1 MQSRDYNAR
10 RRYFMA
16 NDRNLIRYEEGNLF
30 VKNKEDILRMLYDNL
45 SAIYGAEI
53 DMSSE
58 SFQRRELFFFAEL
71 LSSVTGTMY
80 DIEKAFELN
89 SARGGHLESLISFVS
104 GLKRMENNTTKI
116 SPLTVRLPAGII
128 DPDELTNSRWVLT
141 DLDGIPWIS
150 SGEIEQLVDEDD
162 DTEIYQFAVECD
174 NLGPHT
180 ITAGT
185 TFKHL
190 YVDGTYK
197 TDDILIDPDNLPI
210 VGRLGGYEEDDDAF
224 RNRYRELIAEG
235 SLTLSESIMTTLRKE
250 MPGVIKD
257 SMVINSTKSGG
268 TALNVKGL
276 TAANEPTPRTVTVP
290 QHDILII
297 LQPHLGVDLGGES
310 TSLSVAK
317 ILQRLITV
325 GISTMQKTGSGFE
338 DDPSYIRK
346 ELPAHS
352 EYADIKEHVRYKIAT
367 RHDPE
372 ITINLK
378 AGNNYAALDPGA
390 KAALEKHIKDAI
402 KQLSLK
408 YIINQ
413 PINMTELRTA
423 VESYD
428 RVPNAYVIDDDAIGG
443 GISIVGGTDVKY
455 GYWYIEDTNN
465 SITIEWDE

>member
-1 MQSRDYNAR
+1 
-10 RRYFMA
+10 MA

-53 DMSSE
+53 DMSPE
-58 SFQRRELFFFAEL
+58 SFQRRELYFFAEL
-71 LSSVTGTMY
+71 LDSVTGTMY
-80 DIEKAFELN
+80 DIERSFELN
-89 SARGGHLESLISFVS
+89 SARGIHLENLIYFVS

-128 DPDELTNSRWVLT
+128 HRNELTNSRWVLT
-141 DLDGIPWIS
+141 DSDGIAWIS
-150 SGEIEQLVDEDD
+150 SGEIEPIEDEDD
-162 DTEIYQFAVECD
+162 DTEIYQFEAECD
-174 NLGPHT
+174 NFGPHT

-210 VGRLGGYEEDDDAF
+210 VGRLGGYEENDTAF
-224 RNRYRELIAEG
+224 MNRYRELIAEG

-257 SMVINSTKSGG
+257 SMVINSTESEG
-268 TALNVKGL
+268 TVLNVKGL
-276 TAANEPTPRTVTVP
+276 TAANEPTIHTVTVP

-297 LQPHLGVDLGGES
+297 LQPHLGVNLGGES
-310 TSLSVAK
+310 TSQAIAK
-317 ILQRLITV
+317 MLQRLITV
-325 GISTMQKTGSGFE
+325 GISTMQKTGSGFA

-352 EYADIKEHVRYKIAT
+352 EYAGIKEYVRYKIAT
-367 RHDPE
+367 RHDPK

-378 AGNNYAALDPGA
+378 AGINYDALNPGA

-428 RVPNAYVIDDDAIGG
+428 RVPNAYVINDDAIGG

-455 GYWYIEDTNN
+455 GYWYIEDAND

>member
-1 MQSRDYNAR
+1 
-10 RRYFMA
+10 MA

-30 VKNKEDILRMLYDNL
+30 VKTKEDILRMLYDNL

-53 DMSSE
+53 DMSPE
-58 SFQRRELFFFAEL
+58 SFQRRELYFFAEL
-71 LSSVTGTMY
+71 LDSVTDTMY
-80 DIEKAFELN
+80 NIERSFELN
-89 SARGGHLESLISFVS
+89 SARGTHLENLIYFVS

-128 DPDELTNSRWVLT
+128 HPNELTNSRWVLT
-141 DLDGIPWIS
+141 DLDGIAWIS
-150 SGEIEQLVDEDD
+150 SGEIAPIEDEDD
-162 DTEIYQFAVECD
+162 DTETYQFDVECD
-174 NLGPHT
+174 NFGPHT

-197 TDDILIDPDNLPI
+197 TDDILIDPNNLPI
-210 VGRLGGYEEDDDAF
+210 VGRLGGYEENDTAF
-224 RNRYRELIAEG
+224 MNRYRELIAEG

-257 SMVINSTKSGG
+257 SMVINSTESEG
-268 TALNVKGL
+268 TVLNVKGL
-276 TAANEPTPRTVTVP
+276 TAANEPTIHTVTVP

-297 LQPHLGVDLGGES
+297 LQPHLGVNLGGES
-310 TSLSVAK
+310 TSQAIAK
-317 ILQRLITV
+317 MLQRLITV
-325 GISTMQKTGSGFE
+325 GISTMRKTGSGFE

-390 KAALEKHIKDAI
+390 KAALEKHIKDTI

>member
-1 MQSRDYNAR
+1 
-10 RRYFMA
+10 MA

-30 VKNKEDILRMLYDNL
+30 VKTKEDILRMLYDNL

-53 DMSSE
+53 DMSPE
-58 SFQRRELFFFAEL
+58 SFQRRELYFFAEL
-71 LSSVTGTMY
+71 LDSVTDTMY
-80 DIEKAFELN
+80 NIERSFELN
-89 SARGGHLESLISFVS
+89 SARGIHLENLIYFVS

-128 DPDELTNSRWVLT
+128 HPNELTNSRWVLT
-141 DLDGIPWIS
+141 DLDGIAWIS
-150 SGEIEQLVDEDD
+150 SGEIEPIEDEDD
-162 DTEIYQFAVECD
+162 DTEIYQFEAECD
-174 NLGPHT
+174 NFGPHT

-210 VGRLGGYEEDDDAF
+210 VGRLGGYEENDTAF
-224 RNRYRELIAEG
+224 MNRYRELIAEG

-257 SMVINSTKSGG
+257 SMVINSTESEG
-268 TALNVKGL
+268 TVLEVKGL
-276 TAANEPTPRTVTVP
+276 TATNEPITRTVTVL

-297 LQPHLGVDLGGES
+297 LQPHLGVNLGGES
-310 TSLSVAK
+310 TSQAIAK
-317 ILQRLITV
+317 MLQRLITV
-325 GISTMQKTGSGFE
+325 GISTMRKTGSGFA
-338 DDPSYIRK
+338 DDPSYIMK

-352 EYADIKEHVRYKIAT
+352 EYAGIKEYVRYKIAT
-367 RHDPE
+367 RHDPK

-378 AGNNYAALDPGA
+378 AGINYAALDPGA

>member
-1 MQSRDYNAR
+1 
-10 RRYFMA
+10 
-16 NDRNLIRYEEGNLF
+16 
-30 VKNKEDILRMLYDNL
+30 
-45 SAIYGAEI
+45 
-53 DMSSE
+53 
-58 SFQRRELFFFAEL
+58 
-71 LSSVTGTMY
+71 
-80 DIEKAFELN
+80 
-89 SARGGHLESLISFVS
+89 
-104 GLKRMENNTTKI
+104 
-116 SPLTVRLPAGII
+116 VRLPAGII
-128 DPDELTNSRWVLT
+128 DPDELINSRWVLT
-141 DLDGIPWIS
+141 DLDGIAWIS
-150 SGEIEQLVDEDD
+150 SGEIAPIEDEDD
-162 DTEIYQFAVECD
+162 DTETYQFDVEC
-174 NLGPHT
+174 NNFGPHT

-197 TDDILIDPDNLPI
+197 TDDILIDPNNLPI
-210 VGRLGGYEEDDDAF
+210 VGRLGGYEEDDNAF
-224 RNRYRELIAEG
+224 MNRYRELIAEG

-257 SMVINSTKSGG
+257 SMVINSTESEG
-268 TALNVKGL
+268 TVLKVKGL
-276 TAANEPTPRTVTVP
+276 TAENEPTLHTVTVP

-310 TSLSVAK
+310 TSQAVAK
-317 ILQRLITV
+317 MLQRLITV
-325 GISTMQKTGSGFE
+325 GISTMRKTGSEFA
-338 DDPSYIRK
+338 DDPSYIMK

-352 EYADIKEHVRYKIAT
+352 EYAGIKEYVRYKIAT

-378 AGNNYAALDPGA
+378 AGINYDALNPGA

-428 RVPNAYVIDDDAIGG
+428 KVLNAYVINDDAPGG
-443 GISIVGGTDVKY
+443 GISIDGGTDVKY
-455 GYWYIEDTNN
+455 GYWYIEDTND